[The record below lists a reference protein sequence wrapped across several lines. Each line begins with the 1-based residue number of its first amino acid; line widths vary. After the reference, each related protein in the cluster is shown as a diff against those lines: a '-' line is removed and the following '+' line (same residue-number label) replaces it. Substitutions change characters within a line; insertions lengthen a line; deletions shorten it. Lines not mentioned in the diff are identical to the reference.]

1 MASMPRVSAQDKE
14 STYLDVIWRRKA
26 IVITTVAVFAVVAAL
41 VSSTLT
47 KIYATSASLVV
58 NRTGTEQS
66 FDAVQAAQVVART
79 YSSLLASPNIADLV
93 AKRVGGGATRDSIQG
108 AVAIEPVAE
117 TQLVRITAEDE
128 SPARAQKIANSY
140 ADVFVQRAETQL
152 AGTTQAKV
160 TLADEAA
167 LPDSPVRPKP
177 TLYTLLAALVGL
189 GLGLALAFLRDRLD
203 TRMRTLDEI
212 EGAFDVPVLARVPRR
227 GKSDTSIA
235 AFTEAF
241 RLLRTNLQFSTP
253 DGAPRTIAITSADEG
268 EGKTTCTS
276 QLTFVT
282 AAAGTNIVAVEAD
295 LRRPALQRF
304 FVPDT
309 AEPLRPGLSNYVL
322 GGAALTEIVHPTSVP
337 TVGFVPSGPTVPSL
351 SGLLESTRGR
361 TVIADLGQT
370 GDRVVFDCPP
380 LGLGADAATIA
391 GRVDG
396 VLLVV
401 NLETATQQSVRQ
413 ALRQLESVRATV
425 LGLVLNRDKSVEPVV
440 YGYLE
445 EGRQTA
451 RRTLGAGK
459 S

>member
-1 MASMPRVSAQDKE
+1 
-14 STYLDVIWRRKA
+14 
-26 IVITTVAVFAVVAAL
+26 
-41 VSSTLT
+41 
-47 KIYATSASLVV
+47 
-58 NRTGTEQS
+58 
-66 FDAVQAAQVVART
+66 
-79 YSSLLASPNIADLV
+79 
-93 AKRVGGGATRDSIQG
+93 
-108 AVAIEPVAE
+108 VAIEPVAE